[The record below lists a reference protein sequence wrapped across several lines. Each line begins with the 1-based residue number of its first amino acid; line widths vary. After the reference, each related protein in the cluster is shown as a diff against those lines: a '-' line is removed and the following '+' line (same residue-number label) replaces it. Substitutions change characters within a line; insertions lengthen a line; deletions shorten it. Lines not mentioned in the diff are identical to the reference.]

1 MADFFGLRLSC
12 LDYQQGGFQGN
23 PSPCWACLYEMISS
37 NASDET
43 ASCSEFDSYSQEVS
57 TRVE

>member
-37 NASDET
+37 NASMKQLL
-43 ASCSEFDSYSQEVS
+43 AQNS
-57 TRVE
+57 TVIPRKSALE